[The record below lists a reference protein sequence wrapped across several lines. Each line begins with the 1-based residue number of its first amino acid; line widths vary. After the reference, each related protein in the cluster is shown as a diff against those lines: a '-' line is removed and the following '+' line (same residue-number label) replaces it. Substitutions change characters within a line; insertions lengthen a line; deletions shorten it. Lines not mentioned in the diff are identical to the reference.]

1 MTCLQLLQVDRRC
14 KHQPVDLSQLVK
26 LQESNNSD
34 GSGVGEERRIKL
46 DCMTLCAFMQETQEG
61 EGGREGGKEGERERE
76 SDVLQLL

>member
-26 LQESNNSD
+26 LQESNNGD

-46 DCMTLCAFMQETQEG
+46 DCMCAF
-61 EGGREGGKEGERERE
+61 
-76 SDVLQLL
+76 L